1 MPVKMDLISNK
12 GVLNMLRK
20 IASWLVP
27 LIGILGISYLML
39 GHYLPTHQ
47 PSTTVQAD
55 RQSLQGFHR
64 MQR

>member
-1 MPVKMDLISNK
+1 
-12 GVLNMLRK
+12 MLRK